1 MELEADICVVGAG
14 IVGLGHALEARRR
27 GLRVVLLERSDRAV
41 GASVRNFGHAFVTA
55 MAAGEPFEVALR
67 TRELWLELAGRAGIH
82 VLQAGSVIVARHED
96 ELAVLAAV
104 AASRDARL
112 ITPAEVRE
120 LAPVATDGVLG
131 ALHCPLDL
139 RVNPRE
145 AVAGLAA
152 LLARDDAVELHWGA
166 CVDAIEPGLVR
177 AGALNVRA
185 PLIAVCP
192 GPDFAALPS
201 AVRPE
206 RAGLTLCKLQ
216 MLRVAPSRPLR
227 LAPALL
233 TGLSLLRYPAFSD
246 RPEAAAVRARLERE
260 RPELVERGIHLIVT
274 QLPDG
279 DLILG
284 DTHWYGDTP
293 DPFRDERLD
302 ALVLAEA
309 RALLGDVEV
318 RERWIGVYPTAPGD
332 PFLIDCPL
340 PGVAIAEVV
349 AGVGMTTGLGLAAR
363 TLDVLGVTE
372 GSGAGANPSP
382 PGVPP
387 QLAATRAG
395 CEP

>member
-1 MELEADICVVGAG
+1 MEFEADICIVGAG

-27 GLRVVLLERSDRAV
+27 GLRVIVLDRSERAV

-55 MAAGEPFEVALR
+55 MADGEPFDVAR
-67 TRELWLELAGRAGIH
+67 RSRELWLELAEPAGIH
-82 VLQAGSVIVARHED
+82 VLRAGSVIVARHAD

-104 AASRDARL
+104 AADPERGARML
-112 ITPAEVRE
+112 TPAEAAAI
-120 LAPVATDGVLG
+120 APIAADGVLG

-177 AGALNVRA
+177 AGALTVRA

-192 GPDFAALPS
+192 GPDYAALPAS
-201 AVRPE
+201 VRPH
-206 RAGLTLCKLQ
+206 RQGLTLCKLQ
-216 MLRVAPSRPLR
+216 MLRVA
-227 LAPALL
+227 APDSWRCEPAVL
-233 TGLSLLRYPAFSD
+233 TGLSLLRYPAFSE

-302 ALVLAEA
+302 GLVLAEA
-309 RALLGDVEV
+309 AALLGNGTLDV
-318 RERWIGVYPTAPGD
+318 RERWIGIYPTAPGD
-332 PFLIDCPL
+332 PFMIECPL
-340 PGVAIAEVV
+340 PGVAVAEVV
-349 AGVGMTTGLGLAAR
+349 AGVGMTTGLGLAAK
-363 TLDVLGVTE
+363 TLDLLGAPTP
-372 GSGAGANPSP
+372 GSRPAGPHP
-382 PGVPP
+382 
-387 QLAATRAG
+387 LAATRAG
-395 CEP
+395 CEG